1 MTRVLERLLDGDPPA
16 GGMLPHE
23 EAMADEY
30 RISRGV
36 VRETMRALEERSV
49 LAVKHGRGARVLPTS
64 DWNVL
69 DPDVIAAMLDA
80 RDGDALLR
88 EITEYRAMLAPRA
101 ARLAAERRSDEDV
114 EALRGAMQRMAEA
127 APARPGRGRADE
139 RVAAEADFHRI
150 LAAAT
155 GNRPL
160 ARTLSALIDGLE
172 QRGGLA
178 TRREDGLDEHRRIL
192 AAVRNRD
199 AQAAA
204 RSMRAHLEG
213 ATRQGEEAAGDRPA
227 AG

>member
-1 MTRVLERLLDGDPPA
+1 LDARVPRLHRDAMTRVLERLLDGDPPA
-16 GGMLPHE
+16 GGMLPRE

-69 DPDVIAAMLDA
+69 DPDVMAAMLDA

-114 EALRGAMQRMAEA
+114 EALRGPCSAWPR
-127 APARPGRGRADE
+127 PPLPGRG
-139 RVAAEADFHRI
+139 
-150 LAAAT
+150 AAAPT
-155 GNRPL
+155 SASPRRPTSIASSPRRRATAPL
-160 ARTLSALIDGLE
+160 PARCP
-172 QRGGLA
+172 R
-178 TRREDGLDEHRRIL
+178 
-192 AAVRNRD
+192 
-199 AQAAA
+199 
-204 RSMRAHLEG
+204 
-213 ATRQGEEAAGDRPA
+213 
-227 AG
+227 